1 MEEELPS
8 VVTEDPERGTVGD
21 NERCCGAISGERYV
35 LCQWRDVVVADG
47 GGARFALEQSVDNLL
62 AIEDAA
68 GDTELLELFG
78 EERDQGGA
86 VALAVGMK
94 ETLFERV
101 EMILKFWVGH
111 A

>member
-1 MEEELPS
+1 
-8 VVTEDPERGTVGD
+8 VGD
-21 NERCCGAISGERYV
+21 NERCCSAIGGEGYV

-78 EERDQGGA
+78 EERDQDGA
-86 VALAVGMK
+86 VALAVWVE

-101 EMILKFWVGH
+101 KMILKLRFGH
-111 A
+111 AMRSNC